1 MDLDKHK
8 SKLAIIEQEFR
19 AAEKMEQWRLQVTC
33 DM

>member
-19 AAEKMEQWRLQVTC
+19 AAEKMEQWRMQVL
-33 DM
+33 